1 MELFS
6 WYPKK
11 IHIKNGIKFP
21 KSSHGKPKKIIQHCE
36 INSIENSLSIHAE
49 RRRFCARVLGRL
61 CTTLA
66 HTPGLVAPRCMTIMT
81 ALALTK
87 CEILFYY
94 QHVGQLK
101 MLSSKKLYKK
111 KRRY

>member
-1 MELFS
+1 
-6 WYPKK
+6 
-11 IHIKNGIKFP
+11 
-21 KSSHGKPKKIIQHCE
+21 
-36 INSIENSLSIHAE
+36 
-49 RRRFCARVLGRL
+49 
-61 CTTLA
+61 
-66 HTPGLVAPRCMTIMT
+66 MTIMT

-111 KRRY
+111 KEGIDRDMNISKLMHLMSTLTSHIRNHRMLIGRYYHEYITKTHCIILKGLLNETQFTSTLEEKVRPILKVLLSMI